1 MNVKMKQYDESK
13 NNSNSDKGIENDN
26 KCNNNKSENN
36 SNTDNYIEK
45 ENKTLNNIKNE
56 NKNNINNDNRI
67 EKESENIV
75 TSRMILKMKIK
86 MKIM

>member
-56 NKNNINNDNRI
+56 NKII
-67 EKESENIV
+67 LIMIIV
-75 TSRMILKMKIK
+75 LKKKVKIQ
-86 MKIM
+86 